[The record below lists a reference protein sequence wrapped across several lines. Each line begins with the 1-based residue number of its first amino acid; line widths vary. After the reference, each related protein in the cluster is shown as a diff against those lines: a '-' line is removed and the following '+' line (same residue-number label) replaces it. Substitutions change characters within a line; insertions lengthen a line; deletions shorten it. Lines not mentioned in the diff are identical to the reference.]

1 MPQRT
6 IIVAVLALI
15 LGLGAGYWFG
25 SSRTGSAYSAGY
37 EKALADAKATQGA
50 AAKKAADDAA
60 AAANPFQAEN
70 PLAGVDANPF
80 EQAKKVLNPFE

>member
-25 SSRTGSAYSAGY
+25 SSGTTTAYDAGY
-37 EKALADAKATQGA
+37 EKAIGDAKATQEA
-50 AAKKAADDAA
+50 AAKKAGEEAA

-80 EQAKKVLNPFE
+80 EKAKKILNPFD